1 MQKISCCQCVII
13 MGLTWL
19 FSDQCLP
26 VFHGIG
32 TVIPVLKLLVKNLVV
47 GKLAVEQ

>member
-1 MQKISCCQCVII
+1 MYAKNFLLS
-13 MGLTWL
+13 MYNYNGL